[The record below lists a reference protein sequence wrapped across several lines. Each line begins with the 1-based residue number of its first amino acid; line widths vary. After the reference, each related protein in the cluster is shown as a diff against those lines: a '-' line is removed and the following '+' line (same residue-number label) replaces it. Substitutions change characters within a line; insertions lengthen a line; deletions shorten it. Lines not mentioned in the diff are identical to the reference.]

1 MVVEPNY
8 GHFYHPNP
16 KVKGDASGQILYSSL
31 KDLEENYE
39 IRGTKM
45 VSFERKGQIIPNLY
59 VYVNSLNKQTTLA
72 YELPSEQDSLN
83 GNL

>member
-16 KVKGDASGQILYSSL
+16 KVKGDASGELLYSSL

-39 IRGTKM
+39 IR
-45 VSFERKGQIIPNLY
+45 S
-59 VYVNSLNKQTTLA
+59 
-72 YELPSEQDSLN
+72 
-83 GNL
+83 